1 MPQIRN
7 DNYHILAQI
16 IKEDA
21 VSDHNVKLKIRIKGD
36 QKLDNRGGYDTISF
50 HPWDYDRQL
59 EIS

>member
-50 HPWDYDRQL
+50 HP
-59 EIS
+59 